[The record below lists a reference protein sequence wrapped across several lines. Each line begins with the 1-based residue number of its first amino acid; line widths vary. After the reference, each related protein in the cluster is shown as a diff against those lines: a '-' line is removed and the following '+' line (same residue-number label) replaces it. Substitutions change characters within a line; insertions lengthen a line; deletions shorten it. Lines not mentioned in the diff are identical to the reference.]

1 MVQRIHWNLNHGGL
15 ILHVVL
21 WSAFTSKR
29 FRSLAL
35 TKSEPACFCTASHK
49 PHPASHHLL
58 TLRWQTWLENL
69 PGMMMYDDFQRLN
82 LRGYATGISVARGL
96 FCRGLWGSD
105 LCHRR
110 PVKEST
116 KHQWWSGG
124 DTHKKT
130 TLKSR
135 SFYWTESSSIFYIY
149 VILCVY
155 IYIYMVPSSVSPPTP
170 PMGWVPR

>member
-1 MVQRIHWNLNHGGL
+1 M
-15 ILHVVL
+15 
-21 WSAFTSKR
+21 
-29 FRSLAL
+29 
-35 TKSEPACFCTASHK
+35 
-49 PHPASHHLL
+49 L

-155 IYIYMVPSSVSPPTP
+155 IYGPVLRLSTHPPNGLGP
-170 PMGWVPR
+170 QVVPRFPSICKLLAAFLRSSLVLLGLCSISDYQPRIY

>member
-1 MVQRIHWNLNHGGL
+1 MARK
-15 ILHVVL
+15 
-21 WSAFTSKR
+21 SSKDDDV
-29 FRSLAL
+29 
-35 TKSEPACFCTASHK
+35 
-49 PHPASHHLL
+49 
-58 TLRWQTWLENL
+58 RWF
-69 PGMMMYDDFQRLN
+69 FQHRLN
-82 LRGYATGISVARGL
+82 LRGYAQGISLARGL

-135 SFYWTESSSIFYIY
+135 SFSWTESSSIFYIY
-149 VILCVY
+149 VILCIY
-155 IYIYMVPSSVSPPTP
+155 IYIWSRPPSLHPPPQWVGSPGSTPVSLLFASYWQHFWGPASSLL
-170 PMGWVPR
+170 GLCSISDYQPRIY